1 MNMKF
6 VIISFQFQV
15 KSASEEDALLKLRV
29 IVCTILK
36 KNMQVGCHVSVVLK
50 DQLILKIVYDKN
62 LSLICWN
69 FFGCF
74 AQKLSCKFVYKCT
87 TEIWQPVWPF
97 FVQNSGYTSFI
108 RRFPRFATGLSQVV
122 ENSIAAALCQQ
133 LATGLLKTAL
143 LQLCHNNLRQA
154 C

>member
-1 MNMKF
+1 M
-6 VIISFQFQV
+6 
-15 KSASEEDALLKLRV
+15 KSASEEDALLKLCV

-36 KNMQVGCHVSVVLK
+36 KNMQVGCHISVVLK

-62 LSLICWN
+62 FLEFVVFSRLFCSKIILKCSYESLAISRN
-69 FFGCF
+69 T
-74 AQKLSCKFVYKCT
+74 T

-108 RRFPRFATGLSQVV
+108 RCFPRFATGLSQVV

-133 LATGLLKTAL
+133 LVTGLLKTAL